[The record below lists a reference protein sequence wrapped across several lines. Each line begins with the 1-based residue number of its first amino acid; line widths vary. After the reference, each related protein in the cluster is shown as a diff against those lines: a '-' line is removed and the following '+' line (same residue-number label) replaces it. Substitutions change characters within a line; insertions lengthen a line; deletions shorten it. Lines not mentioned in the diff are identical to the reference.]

1 MHETLEAI
9 FDGSVFRPDT
19 TPNLPPNT
27 RCTIT
32 VEDIASES
40 KSGLQAVDAWDILDE
55 IAGTVEAPKDWA
67 AEHDHYLYNSPL
79 RTAHNM

>member
-9 FDGSVFRPDT
+9 FDGSVFRPET
-19 TPNLPPNT
+19 TPKLPPNT

-32 VEDIASES
+32 VEDIADED
-40 KSGLQAVDAWDILDE
+40 QEEDAWSVLE
-55 IAGTVEAPKDWA
+55 AMAGTVEAPKDWA
-67 AEHDHYLYNSPL
+67 SEHDHFLYNSPL